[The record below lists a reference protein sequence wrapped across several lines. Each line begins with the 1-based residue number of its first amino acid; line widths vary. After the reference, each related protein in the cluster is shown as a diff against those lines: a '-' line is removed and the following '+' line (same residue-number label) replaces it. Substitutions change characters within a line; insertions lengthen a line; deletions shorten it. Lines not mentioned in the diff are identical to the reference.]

1 MPAGV
6 ARDHEHH
13 AALRQK
19 AFAQPPV
26 LIAVDLHRPII
37 EEIRYRMSDGT
48 AVQRRFDD
56 DEGLALDHQL

>member
-1 MPAGV
+1 M
-6 ARDHEHH
+6 
-13 AALRQK
+13 RQK

-48 AVQRRFDD
+48 AVQRVAFDD